1 MENWMQLLPLFCTPE
16 TATNDDIVA
25 GLRLWRNRQLAS
37 SDWTQ
42 LSDVNLINK
51 QKWIEYRQALRD
63 LTKQGPDPKTWI
75 LPEAP

>member
-16 TATNDDIVA
+16 TATNDDIVV

-63 LTKQGPDPKTWI
+63 LTKQGPDPKTWV